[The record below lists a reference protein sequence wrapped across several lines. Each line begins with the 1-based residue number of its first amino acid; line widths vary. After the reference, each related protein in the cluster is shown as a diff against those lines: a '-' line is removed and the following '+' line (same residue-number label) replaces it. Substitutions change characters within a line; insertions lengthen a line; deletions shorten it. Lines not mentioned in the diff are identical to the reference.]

1 MRVLNRPLAF
11 LLAAALLAASVILV
25 VEVVAVA
32 VGANPVT
39 VAWDSWYRWAERT
52 TWKAD
57 VVRFWSIVLIVV
69 GLLLLVIELKPRRDN
84 RIRIAADHGATDAAI
99 TRRGLKGAVTS
110 AATSVDG
117 VLNARVR
124 ASKRRVTVSARTRA
138 HGAPVAGS
146 LEAPIRTAV
155 QQKLDSLQLTP
166 PPKLVVTTVTRSG

>member
-11 LLAAALLAASVILV
+11 LLAAALLVASVILV

-32 VGANPVT
+32 VGGKPII

-52 TWKAD
+52 TWKAG

-69 GLLLLVIELKPRRDN
+69 GLLLLLIELKPRRDN
-84 RIRIAADHGATDAAI
+84 RIRIAADHEATDAAI
-99 TRRGLKGAVTS
+99 TRRGLRGAVTS

-117 VLNARVR
+117 IENARVK
-124 ASKRRVTVSARTRA
+124 ASKRRVTVLARTTA
-138 HGAPVAGS
+138 QGAPVARS
-146 LEAPIRTAV
+146 LEAPVRTAV

-166 PPKLVVTTVTRSG
+166 PPKLAVTTVTRSG